1 MKEKYAF
8 HWQSYGQCG
17 QVSIVHCLTL
27 LGTTITNKE
36 AHIATGIHPI
46 AAKISGTDSKFIRR
60 ALRYY
65 DCNPVEYKLKNS
77 NALKQK
83 VDELL
88 DKHIPLI
95 ISCDSWEHWALIAG
109 RKGKNKYYWIDSS
122 NSEIIGYSDFD
133 EIEDWM
139 ECEGTYY
146 FIGAVPKDAGKVIT
160 DIPRL
165 YKIYNKNES
174 LILQWG
180 YILADLLDIFESKNE
195 ASESISTKE
204 FFTNYKDT
212 ILDTIEYLYLDT
224 DLEEI
229 TEKLNDYQT
238 VATMHN
244 LVLPKSVIEKSI
256 AYFSTLLTLA
266 AVGIE

>member
-8 HWQSYGQCG
+8 HWQSYGQCAQISLVNYLALIG
-17 QVSIVHCLTL
+17 VP
-27 LGTTITNKE
+27 ITNKE

-46 AAKISGTDSKFIRR
+46 TAKVKGTDSKFIKK

-65 DCNPVEYKLKNS
+65 NCKPIENNLKDPDV
-77 NALKQK
+77 LKKK
-83 VDELL
+83 VDKLL

-95 ISCDSWEHWALIAG
+95 ISCDSWEHWAVLSG
-109 RKGKNKYYWIDSS
+109 KKGKKYYWIDSG
-122 NSEIIGYSDFD
+122 NSEIIGYSNWD
-133 EIEDWM
+133 EIEDWL

-146 FIGAVPKDAGKVIT
+146 FIGAIPEDSSKVIT

-195 ASESISTKE
+195 ASESISAKE
-204 FFTNYKDT
+204 FFTNYKDI
-212 ILDTIEYLYLDT
+212 ILDTIEYLYLDV

-229 TEKLNDYQT
+229 TDKFHDYQT

-244 LVLPKSVIEKSI
+244 LVLSKADIEKALTYI
-256 AYFSTLLTLA
+256 STLLTLA